1 MRLPKKIV
9 DANVILRF
17 FLEDDEQQFPMAKAL
32 IQRLELGKD
41 EVLLTELVFAK
52 VVWVLNK
59 VYEVPRPVITE
70 KFTKLM
76 SYAGIKTLGSK
87 EIFSESLRLYA
98 RHTIDIQDIFLALL
112 SKRNDCTVVTF
123 NKDDFKK
130 LQCSYSEPE

>member
-17 FLEDDEQQFPMAKAL
+17 FLEDDEQQFPKAKAL
-32 IQRLELGKD
+32 IQRLELGRD
-41 EVLLTELVFAK
+41 EVLLTELVFAE

-59 VYEVPRPVITE
+59 VYEVPRPVIAE
-70 KFTKLM
+70 QFTKLM
-76 SYAGIKTLGSK
+76 SYAGIKTLESK